1 MKMKFNTTNLRKSFK
16 KAELSLRKH
25 SPEILMVAG
34 VIGTV
39 AGAVMACKE
48 TLELS
53 NTLEECN
60 QEKLE
65 LAESYATT
73 SEDFF
78 PESEYKKEQAKMTV
92 RHAAKI
98 AKLYAPSVIMEAASI
113 GVIFASNDI
122 MRKRNASMA
131 AAYATLNSMYKKY
144 RQNVIET
151 YGEDVDKDMRYGAKR
166 EKVTEIDEDG
176 NKIKKEVAV
185 VDIDNTAL
193 SISDYSRFFQLGCR
207 GFDQSSGRYN
217 MMYLK
222 GIQAMFNNKLIADGY
237 VMLNDVY
244 RELGI
249 DTVPEGWQI
258 GWVYDDS
265 NPIGDNYIDFGLYEA
280 RNKNQRAVND
290 WEPVILMDFNVD
302 GNLYEDKRL
311 YSLLKKKMDKTSAL
325 EALKKRG

>member
-1 MKMKFNTTNLRKSFK
+1 MKINTKTLRKSFK
-16 KAELSLRKH
+16 KAQITVRKH

-48 TLELS
+48 TLELGDVLDECKQEKME
-53 NTLEECN
+53 LEE
-60 QEKLE
+60 Q
-65 LAESYATT
+65 YAMCEEY
-73 SEDFF
+73 SEDAL
-78 PESEYKKEQAKMTV
+78 KKDQVKLTIKQ
-92 RHAAKI
+92 AAKI
-98 AKLYAPSVIMEAASI
+98 VKLYAPSVIMEVTSI

-131 AAYATLNSMYKKY
+131 AAYATLNSMYKRY
-144 RQNVIET
+144 RQNVIES
-151 YGEDVDKDMRYGAKR
+151 YGEEVDKDMRFGVKH

-176 NKIKKEVAV
+176 NKVKIDARI
-185 VDIDNTAL
+185 VDLDNTAL
-193 SISDYSRFFQLGCR
+193 AISDYSRFFQMGCK
-207 GFDQSSGRYN
+207 GFDASSGRYN
-217 MMYLK
+217 LLYLK

-244 RELGI
+244 RELGF
-249 DTVPEGWQI
+249 DTIPEGWSI
-258 GWVYDDS
+258 GWVYDET

-302 GNLYEDKRL
+302 GNLYEDPKL
-311 YSLLKKKMDKTSAL
+311 YSLLKKKMNTGKTHL
-325 EALKKRG
+325 FTIK

>member
-1 MKMKFNTTNLRKSFK
+1 MKINTKTLRKSFK
-16 KAELSLRKH
+16 KAQLTVRKH

-48 TLELS
+48 TLELEDVLDECKQEKME
-53 NTLEECN
+53 LEE
-60 QEKLE
+60 Q
-65 LAESYATT
+65 YAVCEEY
-73 SEDFF
+73 SEDAL
-78 PESEYKKEQAKMTV
+78 KKDQVKLTIKQV
-92 RHAAKI
+92 AKI
-98 AKLYAPSVIMEAASI
+98 VKLYAPSVIMEATSI

-131 AAYATLNSMYKKY
+131 AAYATLNSMYKRY
-144 RQNVIET
+144 RQNVIES
-151 YGEDVDKDMRYGAKR
+151 YGEEVDKDMRFGVKH

-176 NKIKKEVAV
+176 NKVK
-185 VDIDNTAL
+185 VDARIVDLDNTAL
-193 SISDYSRFFQLGCR
+193 AISDYSRFFQMGCK
-207 GFDQSSGRYN
+207 GFDASSGRYN
-217 MMYLK
+217 LLYLK

-244 RELGI
+244 RELGF
-249 DTVPEGWQI
+249 DTIPEGWSI
-258 GWVYDDS
+258 GWVYDEA

-302 GNLYEDKRL
+302 GNLYEDPKL
-311 YSLLKKKMDKTSAL
+311 YSLLKKKMNTGKTHL
-325 EALKKRG
+325 FTIK

>member
-1 MKMKFNTTNLRKSFK
+1 MKINTKTLRKSFK
-16 KAELSLRKH
+16 KAQLTVRKH

-48 TLELS
+48 TLELEDVLDECKQEKME
-53 NTLEECN
+53 LEE
-60 QEKLE
+60 Q
-65 LAESYATT
+65 YAMCEEY
-73 SEDFF
+73 SEDAL
-78 PESEYKKEQAKMTV
+78 KKDQVKLTIKQV
-92 RHAAKI
+92 AKI
-98 AKLYAPSVIMEAASI
+98 VKLYAPSVIMEATSI

-131 AAYATLNSMYKKY
+131 AAYATLNSMYKRY
-144 RQNVIET
+144 RQNVIES
-151 YGEDVDKDMRYGAKR
+151 YGEEVDKDMRFGVKH

-176 NKIKKEVAV
+176 NNVKIDARI
-185 VDIDNTAL
+185 VDLDNTAL
-193 SISDYSRFFQLGCR
+193 AISDYSRFFQAGCK
-207 GFDQSSGRYN
+207 GFDASSGRYN
-217 MMYLK
+217 LLYLK

-244 RELGI
+244 RELGF
-249 DTVPEGWQI
+249 DTIPEGWSI
-258 GWVYDDS
+258 GWVYDEA

-302 GNLYEDKRL
+302 GNLYEDPKL
-311 YSLLKKKMDKTSAL
+311 YSLLKKKMNTGKTHL
-325 EALKKRG
+325 FTIK

>member
-1 MKMKFNTTNLRKSFK
+1 MKINTKTLRKSFK
-16 KAELSLRKH
+16 KAQITVRKH

-48 TLELS
+48 TLELEDVLDECKQEKME
-53 NTLEECN
+53 LEE
-60 QEKLE
+60 Q
-65 LAESYATT
+65 YAMCEQY
-73 SEDFF
+73 SEDAL
-78 PESEYKKEQAKMTV
+78 KKDQVKLTIKQV
-92 RHAAKI
+92 AKI
-98 AKLYAPSVIMEAASI
+98 VKLYAPSVIMEATSI

-131 AAYATLNSMYKKY
+131 AAYATLNSMYKRY
-144 RQNVIET
+144 RQNVIES
-151 YGEDVDKDMRYGAKR
+151 YGEEVDKDMRFGVKH

-176 NKIKKEVAV
+176 NKVKIDARI
-185 VDIDNTAL
+185 VDLDNTAL
-193 SISDYSRFFQLGCR
+193 AISDYSRFFQMGCK
-207 GFDQSSGRYN
+207 GFDASSGRYN
-217 MMYLK
+217 LLYLK

-244 RELGI
+244 RELGF
-249 DTVPEGWQI
+249 DTIPEGWSI
-258 GWVYDDS
+258 GWVYDEA

-302 GNLYEDKRL
+302 GNLYEDPKL
-311 YSLLKKKMDKTSAL
+311 YSLLKKKMNTGKTHL
-325 EALKKRG
+325 FTIK

>member
-1 MKMKFNTTNLRKSFK
+1 MKINTKTLRKSFK
-16 KAELSLRKH
+16 KAQLTVRKH

-48 TLELS
+48 TLELEDVLDECKQEKME
-53 NTLEECN
+53 LEEQYAMC
-60 QEKLE
+60 EK
-65 LAESYATT
+65 Y
-73 SEDFF
+73 SEDAL
-78 PESEYKKEQAKMTV
+78 KKDQVKLTIKQV
-92 RHAAKI
+92 AKI
-98 AKLYAPSVIMEAASI
+98 VKLYAPSVIMEATSI

-131 AAYATLNSMYKKY
+131 AAYATLNSMYKRY
-144 RQNVIET
+144 RQNVIES
-151 YGEDVDKDMRYGAKR
+151 YGEEVDKDMRFGVKH

-176 NKIKKEVAV
+176 NKVKIDARI
-185 VDIDNTAL
+185 VDLDNTAL
-193 SISDYSRFFQLGCR
+193 AISDYSRFFQAGCK
-207 GFDQSSGRYN
+207 GFDSSSGRYN
-217 MMYLK
+217 LLYLK

-244 RELGI
+244 RELGF
-249 DTVPEGWQI
+249 DTIPEGWSI
-258 GWVYDDS
+258 GWIYDEA

-302 GNLYEDKRL
+302 GNLYEDPKL
-311 YSLLKKKMDKTSAL
+311 YSLLKKKMNTGKTHL
-325 EALKKRG
+325 FTIR

>member
-1 MKMKFNTTNLRKSFK
+1 MKINTKTLRKSFK
-16 KAELSLRKH
+16 KAQLTVRKH

-48 TLELS
+48 TLELGDVLDECKQEKMD
-53 NTLEECN
+53 LEE
-60 QEKLE
+60 Q
-65 LAESYATT
+65 YAMCEEY
-73 SEDFF
+73 SEDAL
-78 PESEYKKEQAKMTV
+78 KKDQVKLTIKQ
-92 RHAAKI
+92 AAKI
-98 AKLYAPSVIMEAASI
+98 VKLYAPSVIMEVTSI

-131 AAYATLNSMYKKY
+131 AAYATLNSMYKRY
-144 RQNVIET
+144 RQNVIES
-151 YGEDVDKDMRYGAKR
+151 YGEEVDKDMRFGVKH

-176 NKIKKEVAV
+176 NKVKIDARI
-185 VDIDNTAL
+185 VDLDNTAL
-193 SISDYSRFFQLGCR
+193 AISDYSRFFQMGCK
-207 GFDQSSGRYN
+207 GFDASSGRYN
-217 MMYLK
+217 LLYLK

-244 RELGI
+244 RELGF
-249 DTVPEGWQI
+249 DTIPEGWSI
-258 GWVYDDS
+258 GWVYDET

-302 GNLYEDKRL
+302 GNLYEDPKL
-311 YSLLKKKMDKTSAL
+311 YSLLKKKMNTGKTHL
-325 EALKKRG
+325 FTIK

>member
-1 MKMKFNTTNLRKSFK
+1 MKINTKSLRKSFK
-16 KAELSLRKH
+16 KAQLTVRKH

-48 TLELS
+48 TLELEDVLDECKQEKME
-53 NTLEECN
+53 LEE
-60 QEKLE
+60 Q
-65 LAESYATT
+65 YAMCEEY
-73 SEDFF
+73 SEDAL
-78 PESEYKKEQAKMTV
+78 KKDQVKLTIKQ
-92 RHAAKI
+92 AAKI
-98 AKLYAPSVIMEAASI
+98 VKLYAPSVIMEVTSI

-131 AAYATLNSMYKKY
+131 AAYATLNSMYKRY
-144 RQNVIET
+144 RQNVIES
-151 YGEDVDKDMRYGAKR
+151 YGEEVDKDMRFGVKH

-176 NKIKKEVAV
+176 NKVKIDARI
-185 VDIDNTAL
+185 VDLDNTAL
-193 SISDYSRFFQLGCR
+193 AISDYSRFFQAGCK
-207 GFDQSSGRYN
+207 GFDASSGRYN
-217 MMYLK
+217 LLYLK

-244 RELGI
+244 RELGF
-249 DTVPEGWQI
+249 DTIPEGWSI
-258 GWVYDDS
+258 GWVYDEE

-302 GNLYEDKRL
+302 GNLYEDPKL
-311 YSLLKKKMDKTSAL
+311 YSLLKKKMNTGKTHL
-325 EALKKRG
+325 FTIK

>member
-1 MKMKFNTTNLRKSFK
+1 MKINTKTLRKSFK
-16 KAELSLRKH
+16 KAQLTVRKH

-48 TLELS
+48 TLELEDVLDECKQEKME
-53 NTLEECN
+53 LEE
-60 QEKLE
+60 Q
-65 LAESYATT
+65 YAMCEQY
-73 SEDFF
+73 SEDAL
-78 PESEYKKEQAKMTV
+78 KKDQVKLTIKQAV
-92 RHAAKI
+92 KI
-98 AKLYAPSVIMEAASI
+98 VKLYAPSVIMEATSI

-131 AAYATLNSMYKKY
+131 AAYATLNSMYKRY
-144 RQNVIET
+144 RQNVIES
-151 YGEDVDKDMRYGAKR
+151 YGEEVDKDMRFGVKH

-176 NKIKKEVAV
+176 NKVKIDARI
-185 VDIDNTAL
+185 VDLDNTAL
-193 SISDYSRFFQLGCR
+193 AISDYSRFFQMGCK
-207 GFDQSSGRYN
+207 GFDASSGRYN
-217 MMYLK
+217 LLYLK

-244 RELGI
+244 RELGF
-249 DTVPEGWQI
+249 DTIPEGWSI
-258 GWVYDDS
+258 GWVYDEA

-302 GNLYEDKRL
+302 GNLYEDPKL
-311 YSLLKKKMDKTSAL
+311 YSLLKKKMNTGKTHL
-325 EALKKRG
+325 FTIK

>member
-1 MKMKFNTTNLRKSFK
+1 MKINTKTLRKSFK
-16 KAELSLRKH
+16 KAQLTVRKH

-48 TLELS
+48 TLELEDVLDECKQEKME
-53 NTLEECN
+53 LEE
-60 QEKLE
+60 Q
-65 LAESYATT
+65 YAMCEQY
-73 SEDFF
+73 SEDAL
-78 PESEYKKEQAKMTV
+78 KKDQVKLTIKQV
-92 RHAAKI
+92 AKI
-98 AKLYAPSVIMEAASI
+98 VKLYAPSVIMEVTSI

-131 AAYATLNSMYKKY
+131 AAYATLNSMYKRY
-144 RQNVIET
+144 RQNVIES
-151 YGEDVDKDMRYGAKR
+151 YGEEVDKDMRFGVKH

-176 NKIKKEVAV
+176 NKVK
-185 VDIDNTAL
+185 VDARIVDLDNTAL
-193 SISDYSRFFQLGCR
+193 AISDYSRFFQMGCK
-207 GFDQSSGRYN
+207 GFDASSGRYN
-217 MMYLK
+217 LLYLK

-244 RELGI
+244 RELGF
-249 DTVPEGWQI
+249 DTIPEGWSI
-258 GWVYDDS
+258 GWVYDEA

-302 GNLYEDKRL
+302 GNLYEDPKL
-311 YSLLKKKMDKTSAL
+311 YSLLKKKMNTGKTHL
-325 EALKKRG
+325 FTIK

>member
-1 MKMKFNTTNLRKSFK
+1 MKINTKTLRKSFK
-16 KAELSLRKH
+16 KAQLTVRKH

-48 TLELS
+48 TLELEDVLDECKQEKME
-53 NTLEECN
+53 LEE
-60 QEKLE
+60 Q
-65 LAESYATT
+65 YAMCEQY
-73 SEDFF
+73 SEDAL
-78 PESEYKKEQAKMTV
+78 KKDQVKLTIKQ
-92 RHAAKI
+92 AAKI
-98 AKLYAPSVIMEAASI
+98 VKLYAPSVIMEVTSI

-131 AAYATLNSMYKKY
+131 AAYATLNSMYKRY
-144 RQNVIET
+144 RQNVIES
-151 YGEDVDKDMRYGAKR
+151 YGEEVDKDMRFGVKH

-176 NKIKKEVAV
+176 NKVK
-185 VDIDNTAL
+185 VDARIVDLDNTAL
-193 SISDYSRFFQLGCR
+193 AISDYSRFFQSGCK
-207 GFDQSSGRYN
+207 GFDASSGRYN
-217 MMYLK
+217 LLYLK

-244 RELGI
+244 RELGF
-249 DTVPEGWQI
+249 DTIPEGWSI
-258 GWVYDDS
+258 GWVYDEA

-302 GNLYEDKRL
+302 GNLYEDPKL
-311 YSLLKKKMDKTSAL
+311 YSLLKKKMNTGKTHL
-325 EALKKRG
+325 FTIK

>member
-1 MKMKFNTTNLRKSFK
+1 MKINTKTLRKSFK
-16 KAELSLRKH
+16 KAQLTVRKH

-48 TLELS
+48 TLELGDVLDECKQEKIE
-53 NTLEECN
+53 LEE
-60 QEKLE
+60 Q
-65 LAESYATT
+65 YAMCEEY
-73 SEDFF
+73 SEDAL
-78 PESEYKKEQAKMTV
+78 KKDQVKLTIKQ
-92 RHAAKI
+92 AAKI
-98 AKLYAPSVIMEAASI
+98 VKLYAPSVIMEITSI

-131 AAYATLNSMYKKY
+131 AAYATLNSMYKRY
-144 RQNVIET
+144 RQNVIES
-151 YGEDVDKDMRYGAKR
+151 YGEEVDNDMRFGVKH

-176 NKIKKEVAV
+176 NKVKIDARI
-185 VDIDNTAL
+185 VDLDNTAL
-193 SISDYSRFFQLGCR
+193 AISDYSRFFQSGCR
-207 GFDQSSGRYN
+207 GFDASSGRYN
-217 MMYLK
+217 LLYLK

-244 RELGI
+244 RELGF
-249 DTVPEGWQI
+249 DTIPEGWSI
-258 GWVYDDS
+258 GWVYDET

-302 GNLYEDKRL
+302 GNLYEDPKL
-311 YSLLKKKMDKTSAL
+311 YSLLKKKMNTGKTHL
-325 EALKKRG
+325 FTIK

>member
-1 MKMKFNTTNLRKSFK
+1 MKINTKTLRKSFK
-16 KAELSLRKH
+16 KAQLTVRKH

-48 TLELS
+48 TLELGDVLDECKQEKME
-53 NTLEECN
+53 LEE
-60 QEKLE
+60 Q
-65 LAESYATT
+65 YAMCEEY
-73 SEDFF
+73 SEDAL
-78 PESEYKKEQAKMTV
+78 KKDQVKLTIKQ
-92 RHAAKI
+92 AAKI
-98 AKLYAPSVIMEAASI
+98 VKLYAPSVIMEVTSI

-131 AAYATLNSMYKKY
+131 AAYATLNSMYKRY
-144 RQNVIET
+144 RQNVIES
-151 YGEDVDKDMRYGAKR
+151 YGEEVDKDMRFGVKH

-176 NKIKKEVAV
+176 NKVKIDARI
-185 VDIDNTAL
+185 VDLDNTAL
-193 SISDYSRFFQLGCR
+193 AISDYSRFFQTGCR
-207 GFDQSSGRYN
+207 GFDASSGRYN
-217 MMYLK
+217 LLYLK

-244 RELGI
+244 RELGF
-249 DTVPEGWQI
+249 DTIPEGWSI
-258 GWVYDDS
+258 GWVYDES

-302 GNLYEDKRL
+302 GNLYEDPKL
-311 YSLLKKKMDKTSAL
+311 YSLLKKKMNTGKTHL
-325 EALKKRG
+325 FTIQ

>member
-1 MKMKFNTTNLRKSFK
+1 MKINTKTLRKSFK
-16 KAELSLRKH
+16 KAQLTVRKH

-48 TLELS
+48 TLELEDVLDECKQEKME
-53 NTLEECN
+53 LEE
-60 QEKLE
+60 Q
-65 LAESYATT
+65 YAMCEQY
-73 SEDFF
+73 SEDAL
-78 PESEYKKEQAKMTV
+78 KKDQVKLTLKQAV
-92 RHAAKI
+92 KI
-98 AKLYAPSVIMEAASI
+98 VKLYAPSVIMEATSI

-131 AAYATLNSMYKKY
+131 AAYATLNSMYKRY
-144 RQNVIET
+144 RQNVIES
-151 YGEDVDKDMRYGAKR
+151 YGEEVDKDMRFGVKH

-176 NKIKKEVAV
+176 NKVKIDARI
-185 VDIDNTAL
+185 VDLDNTAL
-193 SISDYSRFFQLGCR
+193 AISDYSRFFQAGCK
-207 GFDQSSGRYN
+207 GFDASSGRYN
-217 MMYLK
+217 LLYLK

-244 RELGI
+244 RELGF
-249 DTVPEGWQI
+249 DTIPEGWSI
-258 GWVYDDS
+258 GWVYDEA

-302 GNLYEDKRL
+302 GNLYEDPKL
-311 YSLLKKKMDKTSAL
+311 YSLLKKKMNTGKTHL
-325 EALKKRG
+325 FTIK

>member
-1 MKMKFNTTNLRKSFK
+1 MKINTKTLRKSFK
-16 KAELSLRKH
+16 KAQLTVRKH

-48 TLELS
+48 TLELEDVLDECKQEKME
-53 NTLEECN
+53 LEE
-60 QEKLE
+60 Q
-65 LAESYATT
+65 YAMCEEY
-73 SEDFF
+73 SEDAL
-78 PESEYKKEQAKMTV
+78 KKDQVKLTIKQ
-92 RHAAKI
+92 AAKI
-98 AKLYAPSVIMEAASI
+98 VKLYAPSVIMEVTSI

-131 AAYATLNSMYKKY
+131 AAYATLNSMYKRY
-144 RQNVIET
+144 RQNVIES
-151 YGEDVDKDMRYGAKR
+151 YGEEVDKDMRFGVKH

-176 NKIKKEVAV
+176 NKVKIDARI
-185 VDIDNTAL
+185 VDLDNTAL
-193 SISDYSRFFQLGCR
+193 AISDYSRFFQMGCK
-207 GFDQSSGRYN
+207 GFDASSGRYN
-217 MMYLK
+217 LLYLK

-244 RELGI
+244 RELGF
-249 DTVPEGWQI
+249 DTIPEGWSI
-258 GWVYDDS
+258 GWVYDES

-302 GNLYEDKRL
+302 GNLYEDPKL
-311 YSLLKKKMDKTSAL
+311 YSLLKKKMNTGKTHL
-325 EALKKRG
+325 FTIQ

>member
-1 MKMKFNTTNLRKSFK
+1 MKINTKTLRKSFK
-16 KAELSLRKH
+16 KAQLTVRKH

-48 TLELS
+48 TLELEDVLDECKQEK
-53 NTLEECN
+53 NELEE
-60 QEKLE
+60 Q
-65 LAESYATT
+65 YAMCEEY
-73 SEDFF
+73 SEDAL
-78 PESEYKKEQAKMTV
+78 KKDKVKLTIKQ
-92 RHAAKI
+92 AAKI
-98 AKLYAPSVIMEAASI
+98 VKLYAPSVIMEVTSI

-131 AAYATLNSMYKKY
+131 AAYATLNSMYKRY
-144 RQNVIET
+144 RQNVIES
-151 YGEDVDKDMRYGAKR
+151 YGEEVDKDMRFGVKH

-176 NKIKKEVAV
+176 NKVKIDARI
-185 VDIDNTAL
+185 VDLDNTAL
-193 SISDYSRFFQLGCR
+193 AISDYSRFFQSGCK
-207 GFDQSSGRYN
+207 GFDASSGRYN
-217 MMYLK
+217 LLYLK

-244 RELGI
+244 RELGF
-249 DTVPEGWQI
+249 DTIPEGWSI
-258 GWVYDDS
+258 GWVYDEA

-302 GNLYEDKRL
+302 GNLYEDPKL
-311 YSLLKKKMDKTSAL
+311 YSLLKKKMNTGKTHL
-325 EALKKRG
+325 FTIK

>member
-1 MKMKFNTTNLRKSFK
+1 MKINTKTLRKSFK
-16 KAELSLRKH
+16 KAQLTVRKH

-48 TLELS
+48 TLELEDVLDECKQEKMK
-53 NTLEECN
+53 LEE
-60 QEKLE
+60 Q
-65 LAESYATT
+65 YAMCEEY
-73 SEDFF
+73 SEDAL
-78 PESEYKKEQAKMTV
+78 KKDQVKLTIKQ
-92 RHAAKI
+92 AAKI
-98 AKLYAPSVIMEAASI
+98 VKLYAPSVIMEVTSI

-131 AAYATLNSMYKKY
+131 AAYATLNSMYKRY
-144 RQNVIET
+144 RQNVIES
-151 YGEDVDKDMRYGAKR
+151 YGEEVDKDMRFGVKH

-176 NKIKKEVAV
+176 NKVKIDARI
-185 VDIDNTAL
+185 VDLDNTAL
-193 SISDYSRFFQLGCR
+193 AISDYSRFFQAGCK
-207 GFDQSSGRYN
+207 GFDASSGRYN
-217 MMYLK
+217 LLYLK

-244 RELGI
+244 RELGF
-249 DTVPEGWQI
+249 DTIPEGWSI
-258 GWVYDDS
+258 GWVYDET

-302 GNLYEDKRL
+302 GNLYEDPKL
-311 YSLLKKKMDKTSAL
+311 YSLLKKKMNTGKTHL
-325 EALKKRG
+325 FTIK

>member
-1 MKMKFNTTNLRKSFK
+1 MKINTKTLRKSFK
-16 KAELSLRKH
+16 KAQLTVRKH

-48 TLELS
+48 TLELEDVLDECKQEKME
-53 NTLEECN
+53 LEE
-60 QEKLE
+60 Q
-65 LAESYATT
+65 YAMCEEY
-73 SEDFF
+73 SEDAL
-78 PESEYKKEQAKMTV
+78 KKDQVKLTIKQ
-92 RHAAKI
+92 AAKI
-98 AKLYAPSVIMEAASI
+98 VKLYAPSVIMEVTSI

-131 AAYATLNSMYKKY
+131 AAYATLNSMYKRY
-144 RQNVIET
+144 RQNVIES
-151 YGEDVDKDMRYGAKR
+151 YGEEVDKDMRFGVKH

-176 NKIKKEVAV
+176 NKVKIDARI
-185 VDIDNTAL
+185 VDLDNTAL
-193 SISDYSRFFQLGCR
+193 AISDYSRFFQSGCK
-207 GFDQSSGRYN
+207 GFDASSGRYN
-217 MMYLK
+217 LLYLK

-244 RELGI
+244 RELGF
-249 DTVPEGWQI
+249 DTIPEGWSI
-258 GWVYDDS
+258 GWVYDEE

-302 GNLYEDKRL
+302 GNLYEDPKL
-311 YSLLKKKMDKTSAL
+311 YSLLKKKMNTGKTHL
-325 EALKKRG
+325 FTIQ

>member
-1 MKMKFNTTNLRKSFK
+1 MKINTKTLRKSFK
-16 KAELSLRKH
+16 KAQLTVRKH

-48 TLELS
+48 TLELEDVLDECKQEKME
-53 NTLEECN
+53 LEE
-60 QEKLE
+60 Q
-65 LAESYATT
+65 YAMCEEY
-73 SEDFF
+73 SEDAL
-78 PESEYKKEQAKMTV
+78 KKDQVKLTFKQ
-92 RHAAKI
+92 AAKI
-98 AKLYAPSVIMEAASI
+98 VKLYAPSVIMEVTSI

-131 AAYATLNSMYKKY
+131 AAYATLNSMYKRY
-144 RQNVIET
+144 RQNVIES
-151 YGEDVDKDMRYGAKR
+151 YGEEVDKDMRFGVKH

-176 NKIKKEVAV
+176 NKVKIDARI
-185 VDIDNTAL
+185 VDLDNTAL
-193 SISDYSRFFQLGCR
+193 AISDYSRFFQAGCR
-207 GFDQSSGRYN
+207 GFDASSGRYN
-217 MMYLK
+217 LLYLK

-244 RELGI
+244 RELGF
-249 DTVPEGWQI
+249 DTIPEGWSI
-258 GWVYDDS
+258 GWVYDEE

-302 GNLYEDKRL
+302 GNLYEDPKL
-311 YSLLKKKMDKTSAL
+311 YSLLKKKMNTGKTHL
-325 EALKKRG
+325 FTIK

>member
-1 MKMKFNTTNLRKSFK
+1 MKINTKTLRKSFK
-16 KAELSLRKH
+16 KAQLTVRKH

-48 TLELS
+48 TLELGDV
-53 NTLEECN
+53 LDECN
-60 QEKLE
+60 QEKIELE
-65 LAESYATT
+65 EQYVMYEEY
-73 SEDFF
+73 SEDAF
-78 PESEYKKEQAKMTV
+78 KKDQVKLTIKQ
-92 RHAAKI
+92 AAKI
-98 AKLYAPSVIMEAASI
+98 VKLYAPSVIMEVTSI

-131 AAYATLNSMYKKY
+131 AAYATLNSMYKRY
-144 RQNVIET
+144 RQNVIES
-151 YGEDVDKDMRYGAKR
+151 YGEEVDKDMRFGVKH

-176 NKIKKEVAV
+176 NKVKIDARI
-185 VDIDNTAL
+185 VDLDNTAL
-193 SISDYSRFFQLGCR
+193 AISDYSRFFQAGCK
-207 GFDQSSGRYN
+207 GFDASSGRYN
-217 MMYLK
+217 LLYLK

-244 RELGI
+244 RELGF
-249 DTVPEGWQI
+249 DTIPEGWSI
-258 GWVYDDS
+258 GWVYDET

-302 GNLYEDKRL
+302 GNLYEDPKL
-311 YSLLKKKMDKTSAL
+311 YSLLKKKMNTGKTHL
-325 EALKKRG
+325 FTIQ

>member
-1 MKMKFNTTNLRKSFK
+1 MKINTKTLRKSFK
-16 KAELSLRKH
+16 KAQLTVRKH

-48 TLELS
+48 TLELEDVLDECKQEKME
-53 NTLEECN
+53 LEE
-60 QEKLE
+60 Q
-65 LAESYATT
+65 YAMCEEY
-73 SEDFF
+73 SEDAL
-78 PESEYKKEQAKMTV
+78 KKDQVKLTIKQ
-92 RHAAKI
+92 AAKI
-98 AKLYAPSVIMEAASI
+98 VKLYAPSVIMEVTSI

-131 AAYATLNSMYKKY
+131 AAYATLNSMYKRY
-144 RQNVIET
+144 RQNVIES
-151 YGEDVDKDMRYGAKR
+151 YGEEVDKDMRFGVKH

-176 NKIKKEVAV
+176 NKVKIDARI
-185 VDIDNTAL
+185 VDLDNTAL
-193 SISDYSRFFQLGCR
+193 AISDYSRFFQTGCK
-207 GFDQSSGRYN
+207 GFDASSGRYN
-217 MMYLK
+217 LLYLK

-244 RELGI
+244 RELGF
-249 DTVPEGWQI
+249 DTIPEGWSI
-258 GWVYDDS
+258 GWVYDET

-302 GNLYEDKRL
+302 GNLYEDPKL
-311 YSLLKKKMDKTSAL
+311 YSLLKKKMNTGKTHL
-325 EALKKRG
+325 FTIQ

>member
-1 MKMKFNTTNLRKSFK
+1 MKINTKTLRKSFK
-16 KAELSLRKH
+16 KAQLTVRKH

-48 TLELS
+48 TLELE
-53 NTLEECN
+53 NVLDECKQEKMELEE
-60 QEKLE
+60 Q
-65 LAESYATT
+65 YAMCEEY
-73 SEDFF
+73 SEDAL
-78 PESEYKKEQAKMTV
+78 KKDQVKLTIKQ
-92 RHAAKI
+92 AAKI
-98 AKLYAPSVIMEAASI
+98 VKLYAPSVIMEATSI

-131 AAYATLNSMYKKY
+131 AAYATLNSMYKRY
-144 RQNVIET
+144 RQNVIES
-151 YGEDVDKDMRYGAKR
+151 YGEEVDKDMRFGVKH

-176 NKIKKEVAV
+176 NKVKIDARI
-185 VDIDNTAL
+185 VDLDNTAL
-193 SISDYSRFFQLGCR
+193 AISDYSRFFQSGCK
-207 GFDQSSGRYN
+207 GFDESSGRYN
-217 MMYLK
+217 LLYLK

-244 RELGI
+244 RELGF
-249 DTVPEGWQI
+249 DTIPEGWSI
-258 GWVYDDS
+258 GWVYDEE

-302 GNLYEDKRL
+302 GNLYEDPKL
-311 YSLLKKKMDKTSAL
+311 YSLLKKKMNTGKTHL
-325 EALKKRG
+325 FTIK

>member
-1 MKMKFNTTNLRKSFK
+1 MKINTKTLRKSFK
-16 KAELSLRKH
+16 KAQLTVRKH

-48 TLELS
+48 TLELEDVLDECKQEKME
-53 NTLEECN
+53 LEE
-60 QEKLE
+60 Q
-65 LAESYATT
+65 YAMCEEY
-73 SEDFF
+73 SEDAL
-78 PESEYKKEQAKMTV
+78 KKDQVKLTIKQ
-92 RHAAKI
+92 AAKI
-98 AKLYAPSVIMEAASI
+98 VKLYAPSVIMEVTSI

-131 AAYATLNSMYKKY
+131 AAYATLNSMYKRY
-144 RQNVIET
+144 RQNVIES
-151 YGEDVDKDMRYGAKR
+151 YGEEVDKDMRFGVKH

-176 NKIKKEVAV
+176 NKVKIDARI
-185 VDIDNTAL
+185 VDLDNTAL
-193 SISDYSRFFQLGCR
+193 AISDYSRFFQAGCK
-207 GFDQSSGRYN
+207 GFDASSGRYN
-217 MMYLK
+217 LLYLK

-244 RELGI
+244 RELGF
-249 DTVPEGWQI
+249 DTIPEGWSI
-258 GWVYDDS
+258 GWVYDEE

-302 GNLYEDKRL
+302 GNLYEDPKL
-311 YSLLKKKMDKTSAL
+311 YSLLKKKMNTGKTHL
-325 EALKKRG
+325 FTIK

>member
-1 MKMKFNTTNLRKSFK
+1 MKINTKTLRKSFK
-16 KAELSLRKH
+16 KAQLTVRKH

-48 TLELS
+48 TLELEDVLDECKQEKME
-53 NTLEECN
+53 LEE
-60 QEKLE
+60 Q
-65 LAESYATT
+65 YAMCEQY
-73 SEDFF
+73 SEDAL
-78 PESEYKKEQAKMTV
+78 KKDQVKLTIKQV
-92 RHAAKI
+92 AKI
-98 AKLYAPSVIMEAASI
+98 VKLYAPSVIMEATSI

-131 AAYATLNSMYKKY
+131 AAYATLNSMYKRY
-144 RQNVIET
+144 RQNVIES
-151 YGEDVDKDMRYGAKR
+151 YGEEVDKDMRFGVKH

-176 NKIKKEVAV
+176 NKVK
-185 VDIDNTAL
+185 VDARIVDLDNTAL
-193 SISDYSRFFQLGCR
+193 AISDYSRFFQSGCK
-207 GFDQSSGRYN
+207 GFDASSGRYN
-217 MMYLK
+217 LLYLK

-244 RELGI
+244 RELGF
-249 DTVPEGWQI
+249 DTIPEGWSI
-258 GWVYDDS
+258 GWVYDEE

-302 GNLYEDKRL
+302 GNLYEDPKL
-311 YSLLKKKMDKTSAL
+311 YSLLKKKMNTGKTHL
-325 EALKKRG
+325 FTIK

>member
-1 MKMKFNTTNLRKSFK
+1 MKINTKTLRKSFK
-16 KAELSLRKH
+16 KAQLTVRKH

-48 TLELS
+48 TLELEDVLDECKQEK
-53 NTLEECN
+53 NELEE
-60 QEKLE
+60 Q
-65 LAESYATT
+65 YAMCEEY
-73 SEDFF
+73 SEDAL
-78 PESEYKKEQAKMTV
+78 KKDQVKLTIKQ
-92 RHAAKI
+92 AAKI
-98 AKLYAPSVIMEAASI
+98 VKLYAPSVIMEITSI

-131 AAYATLNSMYKKY
+131 AAYATLNSMYKRY
-144 RQNVIET
+144 RQNVIES
-151 YGEDVDKDMRYGAKR
+151 YGEEVDKDMRFGVKH

-176 NKIKKEVAV
+176 NKVKIDARI
-185 VDIDNTAL
+185 VDLDNTAL
-193 SISDYSRFFQLGCR
+193 AISDYSRFFQMGCK
-207 GFDQSSGRYN
+207 GFDASSGRYN
-217 MMYLK
+217 LLYLK

-244 RELGI
+244 RELGF
-249 DTVPEGWQI
+249 DTIPEGWSI
-258 GWVYDDS
+258 GWVYDET

-302 GNLYEDKRL
+302 GNLYEDPKL
-311 YSLLKKKMDKTSAL
+311 YSLLKKKMNTGKTHL
-325 EALKKRG
+325 FTIK

>member
-1 MKMKFNTTNLRKSFK
+1 MKINTKTLRKSFK
-16 KAELSLRKH
+16 KAQLTVRKH

-48 TLELS
+48 TLELEDVLDECKQEKME
-53 NTLEECN
+53 LEEQYTMC
-60 QEKLE
+60 EE
-65 LAESYATT
+65 Y
-73 SEDFF
+73 SEDAF
-78 PESEYKKEQAKMTV
+78 KKDQV
-92 RHAAKI
+92 RLTIKQVAKI
-98 AKLYAPSVIMEAASI
+98 VKLYAPSVIMEATSI

-131 AAYATLNSMYKKY
+131 AAYATLNSMYKRY
-144 RQNVIET
+144 RQNVIES
-151 YGEDVDKDMRYGAKR
+151 YGEEVDKDMRFGVKH

-176 NKIKKEVAV
+176 NKVK
-185 VDIDNTAL
+185 VDARIVDLDNTAL
-193 SISDYSRFFQLGCR
+193 AISDYSRFFQSGCK
-207 GFDQSSGRYN
+207 GFDASSGRYN
-217 MMYLK
+217 LLYLK

-244 RELGI
+244 RELGF
-249 DTVPEGWQI
+249 DTIPEGWSI
-258 GWVYDDS
+258 GWVYDET

-302 GNLYEDKRL
+302 GNLYEDPKL
-311 YSLLKKKMDKTSAL
+311 YSLLKKKMNTGKTHL
-325 EALKKRG
+325 FTIK

>member
-1 MKMKFNTTNLRKSFK
+1 MKINTKTLRKSFK
-16 KAELSLRKH
+16 KAQLTVRKH

-48 TLELS
+48 TLELEDVLDECKQEKME
-53 NTLEECN
+53 LEE
-60 QEKLE
+60 Q
-65 LAESYATT
+65 YAMCEEY
-73 SEDFF
+73 SEDALN
-78 PESEYKKEQAKMTV
+78 KDKVKLTIKQ
-92 RHAAKI
+92 AAKI
-98 AKLYAPSVIMEAASI
+98 VKLYAPSVIMEVTSI

-131 AAYATLNSMYKKY
+131 AAYATLNSMYKRY
-144 RQNVIET
+144 RQNVIES
-151 YGEDVDKDMRYGAKR
+151 YGEEVDKDMRFGVKH

-176 NKIKKEVAV
+176 NKVKIDARI
-185 VDIDNTAL
+185 VDLDNTAL
-193 SISDYSRFFQLGCR
+193 AISDYSRFFQSGCR
-207 GFDQSSGRYN
+207 GFDENSGRYN
-217 MMYLK
+217 ILYLK

-244 RELGI
+244 RELGF
-249 DTVPEGWQI
+249 DTIPEGWSI
-258 GWVYDDS
+258 GWVYDEA

-302 GNLYEDKRL
+302 GNLYEDPKL
-311 YSLLKKKMDKTSAL
+311 YSLLKKKMNTGKTHL
-325 EALKKRG
+325 FTIK

>member
-1 MKMKFNTTNLRKSFK
+1 MKINTKTLRKSFK
-16 KAELSLRKH
+16 KAQLTVRKH

-48 TLELS
+48 TLELEDVLDECKQEKME
-53 NTLEECN
+53 LEE
-60 QEKLE
+60 Q
-65 LAESYATT
+65 YAMCEEY
-73 SEDFF
+73 SEDAL
-78 PESEYKKEQAKMTV
+78 KKDQVKLTIKQV
-92 RHAAKI
+92 AKI
-98 AKLYAPSVIMEAASI
+98 VKLYAPSVIMEATSI

-131 AAYATLNSMYKKY
+131 AAYATLNSMYKRY
-144 RQNVIET
+144 RQNVIES
-151 YGEDVDKDMRYGAKR
+151 YGEEVDKDMRFGVKH

-176 NKIKKEVAV
+176 NKVKIDARI
-185 VDIDNTAL
+185 VDLDNTAL
-193 SISDYSRFFQLGCR
+193 AISDYSRFFQTGCK
-207 GFDQSSGRYN
+207 GFDESSGRYN
-217 MMYLK
+217 LLYLK

-244 RELGI
+244 RELGF
-249 DTVPEGWQI
+249 DTIPEGWSI
-258 GWVYDDS
+258 GWVYDEA

-302 GNLYEDKRL
+302 GNLYEDPKL
-311 YSLLKKKMDKTSAL
+311 YSLLKKKMNTGKTHL
-325 EALKKRG
+325 FTIK

>member
-1 MKMKFNTTNLRKSFK
+1 MKINTKTLRKSFK
-16 KAELSLRKH
+16 KAQLTVRKH

-48 TLELS
+48 TLELEDVLDECKKEKME
-53 NTLEECN
+53 LEE
-60 QEKLE
+60 Q
-65 LAESYATT
+65 YAMCEQY
-73 SEDFF
+73 SEDAL
-78 PESEYKKEQAKMTV
+78 KKDQVKLTIKQV
-92 RHAAKI
+92 AKI
-98 AKLYAPSVIMEAASI
+98 VKLYAPSVIMEATSI

-131 AAYATLNSMYKKY
+131 AAYATLNSMYKRY
-144 RQNVIET
+144 RQNVIES
-151 YGEDVDKDMRYGAKR
+151 YGEEVDKDMRFGVKH

-176 NKIKKEVAV
+176 NKVKIDARI
-185 VDIDNTAL
+185 VDLDNTAL
-193 SISDYSRFFQLGCR
+193 AISDYSRFFQSGCK
-207 GFDQSSGRYN
+207 GFDASSGRYN
-217 MMYLK
+217 LLYLK

-244 RELGI
+244 RELGF
-249 DTVPEGWQI
+249 DTIPEGWSI
-258 GWVYDDS
+258 GWVYDES

-302 GNLYEDKRL
+302 GNLYEDPKL
-311 YSLLKKKMDKTSAL
+311 YSLLKKKMNTGKTHL
-325 EALKKRG
+325 FTIK

>member
-1 MKMKFNTTNLRKSFK
+1 MKINTKTLRKSFK
-16 KAELSLRKH
+16 KAQLTVRKH

-48 TLELS
+48 TLELEDVLDECKQEKME
-53 NTLEECN
+53 LEE
-60 QEKLE
+60 Q
-65 LAESYATT
+65 YAMCEEY
-73 SEDFF
+73 SEDAL
-78 PESEYKKEQAKMTV
+78 KKDQVKLTIKQ
-92 RHAAKI
+92 AAKI
-98 AKLYAPSVIMEAASI
+98 VKLYAPSVIMEVTSI

-131 AAYATLNSMYKKY
+131 AAYATLNSMYKRY
-144 RQNVIET
+144 RQNVIES
-151 YGEDVDKDMRYGAKR
+151 YGEEVDKDMRFGVKH

-176 NKIKKEVAV
+176 NKVKIDARI
-185 VDIDNTAL
+185 VDLDNTAL
-193 SISDYSRFFQLGCR
+193 AISDYSRFFQSGCR
-207 GFDQSSGRYN
+207 GFDASSGRYN
-217 MMYLK
+217 LLYLK

-244 RELGI
+244 RELGF
-249 DTVPEGWQI
+249 DTIPEGWSI
-258 GWVYDDS
+258 GWVYDES

-302 GNLYEDKRL
+302 GNLYEDPKL
-311 YSLLKKKMDKTSAL
+311 YSLLKKKMNTGKTHL
-325 EALKKRG
+325 FTIK

>member
-1 MKMKFNTTNLRKSFK
+1 MKINTKTLRKSFK
-16 KAELSLRKH
+16 KAQLTVRKH

-48 TLELS
+48 TLELEDVLDECKHEKME
-53 NTLEECN
+53 LEE
-60 QEKLE
+60 Q
-65 LAESYATT
+65 YAMCEEY
-73 SEDFF
+73 SEDAL
-78 PESEYKKEQAKMTV
+78 KKDQVKLTIKQ
-92 RHAAKI
+92 AAKI
-98 AKLYAPSVIMEAASI
+98 VKLYAPSVIMEVTSI

-131 AAYATLNSMYKKY
+131 AAYATLNSMYKRY
-144 RQNVIET
+144 RQNVIES
-151 YGEDVDKDMRYGAKR
+151 YGEEVDKDMRFGVKH

-176 NKIKKEVAV
+176 NKVKIDARI
-185 VDIDNTAL
+185 VDLDNTAL
-193 SISDYSRFFQLGCR
+193 AISDYSRFFQSGCK
-207 GFDQSSGRYN
+207 GFDASSGRYN
-217 MMYLK
+217 LLYLK

-244 RELGI
+244 RELGF
-249 DTVPEGWQI
+249 DTIPEGWSI
-258 GWVYDDS
+258 GWVYDEA

-302 GNLYEDKRL
+302 GNLYEDPKL
-311 YSLLKKKMDKTSAL
+311 YSLLKKKMNTGKTHL
-325 EALKKRG
+325 FTIK

>member
-1 MKMKFNTTNLRKSFK
+1 MKINTKTLRKSFK
-16 KAELSLRKH
+16 KAQLTVRKH

-48 TLELS
+48 TLELEDVLDECKQEKME
-53 NTLEECN
+53 LEE
-60 QEKLE
+60 Q
-65 LAESYATT
+65 YAMCEQY
-73 SEDFF
+73 SEDAL
-78 PESEYKKEQAKMTV
+78 KKDQVKLTIKQV
-92 RHAAKI
+92 AKI
-98 AKLYAPSVIMEAASI
+98 VKLYAPSVIMEVTSI

-131 AAYATLNSMYKKY
+131 AAYATLNSMYKRY
-144 RQNVIET
+144 RQNVIES
-151 YGEDVDKDMRYGAKR
+151 YGEEVDKDMRFGVKH

-176 NKIKKEVAV
+176 NKVK
-185 VDIDNTAL
+185 VDARIVDLDNTAL
-193 SISDYSRFFQLGCR
+193 AISDYSRFFQSGCK
-207 GFDQSSGRYN
+207 GFDESSGRYN
-217 MMYLK
+217 LLYLK

-244 RELGI
+244 RELGF
-249 DTVPEGWQI
+249 DTIPEGWSI
-258 GWVYDDS
+258 GWVYDEA

-302 GNLYEDKRL
+302 GNLYEDPKL
-311 YSLLKKKMDKTSAL
+311 YSLLKKKMNTGKTHL
-325 EALKKRG
+325 FTIK

>member
-1 MKMKFNTTNLRKSFK
+1 MKFNTKTLRKSFK
-16 KAELSLRKH
+16 KAQLTVRKH

-48 TLELS
+48 TLELEDVLDECKQEKME
-53 NTLEECN
+53 LEE
-60 QEKLE
+60 Q
-65 LAESYATT
+65 YAMCEQY
-73 SEDFF
+73 SEDAL
-78 PESEYKKEQAKMTV
+78 KKDQVKLTIKQ
-92 RHAAKI
+92 AAKI
-98 AKLYAPSVIMEAASI
+98 VKLYAPSVIMEATSI

-131 AAYATLNSMYKKY
+131 AAYATLNSMYKRY
-144 RQNVIET
+144 RQNVIES
-151 YGEDVDKDMRYGAKR
+151 YGEEVDKDMRFGVKH

-176 NKIKKEVAV
+176 NKVK
-185 VDIDNTAL
+185 VDARIVDLDNTAL
-193 SISDYSRFFQLGCR
+193 AISDYSRFFQMGCK
-207 GFDQSSGRYN
+207 GFDASSGRYN
-217 MMYLK
+217 LLYLK

-244 RELGI
+244 RELGF
-249 DTVPEGWQI
+249 DTIPEGWSI
-258 GWVYDDS
+258 GWVYDEA

-302 GNLYEDKRL
+302 GNLYEDPKL
-311 YSLLKKKMDKTSAL
+311 YSLLKKKMNTGKTHL
-325 EALKKRG
+325 FTIK

>member
-1 MKMKFNTTNLRKSFK
+1 MKINTKTLRKSFK
-16 KAELSLRKH
+16 KAQLTVRKH

-48 TLELS
+48 TLELEDVLDECKQEKME
-53 NTLEECN
+53 LEE
-60 QEKLE
+60 Q
-65 LAESYATT
+65 YAMCEEY
-73 SEDFF
+73 SEDAL
-78 PESEYKKEQAKMTV
+78 KKDQVKLTIKQ
-92 RHAAKI
+92 AAKI
-98 AKLYAPSVIMEAASI
+98 VKLYVPSVIMEVTSI

-131 AAYATLNSMYKKY
+131 AAYATLNSMYKRY
-144 RQNVIET
+144 RQNVIES
-151 YGEDVDKDMRYGAKR
+151 YGEEVDKDMRFGVKH

-176 NKIKKEVAV
+176 NKVKIDARI
-185 VDIDNTAL
+185 VDLDNTAL
-193 SISDYSRFFQLGCR
+193 AISDYSRFFQMGCK
-207 GFDQSSGRYN
+207 GFDASSGRYN
-217 MMYLK
+217 LLYLK

-244 RELGI
+244 RELGF
-249 DTVPEGWQI
+249 DTIPEGWSI
-258 GWVYDDS
+258 GWVYDET

-302 GNLYEDKRL
+302 GNLYEDPKL
-311 YSLLKKKMDKTSAL
+311 YSLLKKKMNTGKTHL
-325 EALKKRG
+325 FTIK

>member
-1 MKMKFNTTNLRKSFK
+1 MKINTKTLRKSFK
-16 KAELSLRKH
+16 KAQLTVRKH

-48 TLELS
+48 TLELEDVLDECKQEKME
-53 NTLEECN
+53 LEE
-60 QEKLE
+60 Q
-65 LAESYATT
+65 YAMCEEY
-73 SEDFF
+73 SEDAL
-78 PESEYKKEQAKMTV
+78 KKDQVKLTIKQAV
-92 RHAAKI
+92 KI
-98 AKLYAPSVIMEAASI
+98 VKLYAPSIIMEATSI

-131 AAYATLNSMYKKY
+131 AAYATLNSMYKRY
-144 RQNVIET
+144 RQNVIES
-151 YGEDVDKDMRYGAKR
+151 YGEEVDKDMRFGVKH

-176 NKIKKEVAV
+176 NKVKIDARI
-185 VDIDNTAL
+185 VDLDNTAL
-193 SISDYSRFFQLGCR
+193 AISDYSRFFQAGCK
-207 GFDQSSGRYN
+207 GFDASSGRYN
-217 MMYLK
+217 LLYLK

-244 RELGI
+244 RELGF
-249 DTVPEGWQI
+249 DTIPEGWSI
-258 GWVYDDS
+258 GWVYDEE

-302 GNLYEDKRL
+302 GNLYEDPKL
-311 YSLLKKKMDKTSAL
+311 YSLLKKKMNTGKTHL
-325 EALKKRG
+325 FTIK

>member
-1 MKMKFNTTNLRKSFK
+1 MKINTKTLRKSFK
-16 KAELSLRKH
+16 KAQLTVRKH

-48 TLELS
+48 TLELGDVLDECKQEKIE
-53 NTLEECN
+53 LEE
-60 QEKLE
+60 Q
-65 LAESYATT
+65 YAMCEEY
-73 SEDFF
+73 SEDAL
-78 PESEYKKEQAKMTV
+78 KKDQVKLTIK
-92 RHAAKI
+92 HAAKI
-98 AKLYAPSVIMEAASI
+98 VKLYAPSVIMEVTSI

-131 AAYATLNSMYKKY
+131 AAYATLNSMYKRY
-144 RQNVIET
+144 RQNVIES
-151 YGEDVDKDMRYGAKR
+151 YGEEVDKDMRFGVKH

-176 NKIKKEVAV
+176 NKVKIDARI
-185 VDIDNTAL
+185 VDLDNTAL
-193 SISDYSRFFQLGCR
+193 AISDYSRFFQSGCK
-207 GFDQSSGRYN
+207 GFDASSGRYN
-217 MMYLK
+217 LLYLK

-244 RELGI
+244 RELGF
-249 DTVPEGWQI
+249 DTIPEGWSI
-258 GWVYDDS
+258 GWVYDET

-302 GNLYEDKRL
+302 GNLYEDPKL
-311 YSLLKKKMDKTSAL
+311 YSLLKKKMNTGKTNL
-325 EALKKRG
+325 FTIK